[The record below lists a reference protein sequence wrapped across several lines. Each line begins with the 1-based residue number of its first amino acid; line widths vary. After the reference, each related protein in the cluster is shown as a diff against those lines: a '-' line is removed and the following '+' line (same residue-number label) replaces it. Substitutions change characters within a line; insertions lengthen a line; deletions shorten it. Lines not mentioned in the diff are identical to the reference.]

1 MNCSFRDLEI
11 GGRTEGMGRQAAMPL
26 RRPILGRPMLVA
38 AKVAVQALLQLGNV
52 PVLKDHH
59 RRAKFPVHQVCRT

>member
-26 RRPILGRPMLVA
+26 RRPILGRPTLLA
-38 AKVAVQALLQLGNV
+38 AKVAVQALLQLRNI
-52 PVLKDHH
+52 PVLKDHN
-59 RRAKFPVHQVCRT
+59 RRAEFSVH